1 VKTTLL
7 GSASSE
13 AIRFKVQ
20 LTDKIGDF
28 KAKIQDQQRL
38 LFEGQQ
44 LVDNG
49 DGQTTL
55 ADYNVQRQSTLHLD
69 CPMQVFVE
77 TSSTGQTIT
86 LEVEPSNTIGDVK
99 EKIGGGH
106 RSLTVTFDGDE
117 LDDGKTLA
125 ECNVHMGSTLRLD

>member
-1 VKTTLL
+1 
-7 GSASSE
+7 
-13 AIRFKVQ
+13 VQ

-86 LEVEPSNTIGDVK
+86 LEVEPSNTMAMSRK
-99 EKIGGGH
+99 
-106 RSLTVTFDGDE
+106 RSVVATVVSLLPLMATS
-117 LDDGKTLA
+117 
-125 ECNVHMGSTLRLD
+125 STMERHLLSAMSTWGLPCALIDA